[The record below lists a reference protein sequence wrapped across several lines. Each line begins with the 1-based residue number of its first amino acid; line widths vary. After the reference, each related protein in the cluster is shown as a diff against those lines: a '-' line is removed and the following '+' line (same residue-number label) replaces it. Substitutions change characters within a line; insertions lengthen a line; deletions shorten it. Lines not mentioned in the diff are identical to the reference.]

1 MTAQITEWRP
11 EQLESL
17 AERITASPHV
27 ARLSEGPS
35 GVVAAYL
42 PGRRVPGL
50 RIRPDG
56 RLEVHVVMT
65 WGSTVDQ
72 VEASVIEAFDEPDLL
87 AGLFVEDIAPPGRDS
102 RAIEETAG
110 APEATTSPSPG
121 AAR

>member
-1 MTAQITEWRP
+1 MTEWSA
-11 EQLESL
+11 EQLEKLSN
-17 AERITASPHV
+17 RITASPRI

-65 WGSTVDQ
+65 WGSTTDQ
-72 VEASVIEAFDEPDLL
+72 VEASVVEAFDEPELL
-87 AGLFVEDIAPPGRDS
+87 AGLYIEDIVPPEQDW
-102 RAIEETAG
+102 RAIEESAGDPVVTA
-110 APEATTSPSPG
+110 SPSPG
-121 AAR
+121 AAP